1 LGQDEVSERGVLT
14 ASDELWEA
22 AVRQAT
28 VISRLAA
35 LDAAG
40 VTAVDAAADE
50 LGLSRRQ
57 VYVLLG
63 RWRTGGGVVSD
74 LLPRRSSGGRGGSRL
89 PDDVEAIVRQVLQ
102 ARYRLGRSQTEM
114 LQLFNELTDMGVHV
128 NVIGGP
134 IPFDT
139 RNHGPATEMAK
150 ALLLFL
156 GQVELIYKNERVA
169 SARESGKTA
178 HRPRKLTP
186 QLEADLASE
195 FGTGTPVD
203 ELAAKSRVSRATT
216 YRIAREHQV
225 KDNARRTFTPAVRGK
240 SLTLAQIGTAQRLT
254 ADGMSIRQI
263 AQAVGSSRATVHR
276 TLATAP
282 AITDLTTALIA
293 PAALHDQASPQRLA
307 CPGCGTVPNGTIAAA
322 RLREELQT
330 DWWSTTD
337 TDPARIVVTRHCGR
351 CQPHTVYA
359 VACLACGDGPLLTG
373 RLAELA
379 RDTEPQQL
387 PAVVTDQLS
396 ASGWQRLTLTYGA
409 GWVCCQ
415 GAGQLPQA
423 RIGASR

>member
-156 GQVELIYKNERVA
+156 GQVELIYKTSA
-169 SARESGKTA
+169 SHRRASPA
-178 HRPRKLTP
+178 RPRTGP
-186 QLEADLASE
+186 ASSH
-195 FGTGTPVD
+195 PS
-203 ELAAKSRVSRATT
+203 SRRTWPASSALGRLSTSSPRSPASRA
-216 YRIAREHQV
+216 R
-225 KDNARRTFTPAVRGK
+225 RRTGSPA
-240 SLTLAQIGTAQRLT
+240 
-254 ADGMSIRQI
+254 
-263 AQAVGSSRATVHR
+263 
-276 TLATAP
+276 
-282 AITDLTTALIA
+282 
-293 PAALHDQASPQRLA
+293 
-307 CPGCGTVPNGTIAAA
+307 
-322 RLREELQT
+322 
-330 DWWSTTD
+330 ST
-337 TDPARIVVTRHCGR
+337 R
-351 CQPHTVYA
+351 
-359 VACLACGDGPLLTG
+359 
-373 RLAELA
+373 
-379 RDTEPQQL
+379 
-387 PAVVTDQLS
+387 
-396 ASGWQRLTLTYGA
+396 
-409 GWVCCQ
+409 
-415 GAGQLPQA
+415 
-423 RIGASR
+423 